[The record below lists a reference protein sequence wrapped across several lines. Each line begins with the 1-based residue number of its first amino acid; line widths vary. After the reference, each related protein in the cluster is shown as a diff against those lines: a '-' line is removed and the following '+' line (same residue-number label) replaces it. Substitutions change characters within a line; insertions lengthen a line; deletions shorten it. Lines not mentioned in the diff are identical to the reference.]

1 MTVLVVSIEHKGGV
15 SFSVKSDNLRR
26 EDATDPE
33 IAMANLVEGALNEG
47 IKAMAAKIISES
59 LNQSG
64 PGARDGN

>member
-15 SFSVKSDNLRR
+15 SFSVKSNNLRR
-26 EDATDPE
+26 GDATDPE

-47 IKAMAAKIISES
+47 IKSIAAKIVSQS
-59 LNQSG
+59 FAQSG